1 MKRTLKE
8 WRAHHDLKMADVAD
22 YLGIHY
28 VTYSKL
34 EKNPELITIRQALLL
49 AELFECE
56 TDEIIFF
63 RVKPNFKLDKC
74 VAI

>member
-8 WRAHHDLKMADVAD
+8 WRVHHDLKMTDVAE
-22 YLGIHY
+22 YLGVHY

-63 RVKPNFKLDKC
+63 KVNPNFKLGRAM
-74 VAI
+74 VI